1 MNLKAT
7 SIFILSLS
15 IATTAFSQARGQG
28 SGRPAGVGGAPS
40 TIERGRSAEHI
51 PTEHGQA
58 NKPST
63 SGTESRASRSE
74 MSSKLSE
81 NSALATRLQGMLPA
95 GTDLLT
101 AADGFR
107 NFGQF
112 VAAVQLS
119 KNQNIAFD
127 LLKTEMV
134 TGNKSLSD
142 AVHTLKP
149 ELSESE
155 VNAEAK
161 KAENQASQDMK
172 K

>member
-7 SIFILSLS
+7 SIFVLSLS
-15 IATTAFSQARGQG
+15 IATTAFSQGRGQG

-58 NKPST
+58 NKPSS
-63 SGTESRASRSE
+63 SGTETRASRSE
-74 MSSKLSE
+74 MSAKLSAD
-81 NSALATRLQGMLPA
+81 SALAKRLQEMLP
-95 GTDLLT
+95 GTDLLA

-112 VAAVQLS
+112 VSAVHLS
-119 KNQNIAFD
+119 KNHEIPFD
-127 LLKTEMV
+127 QLKSQIMS
-134 TGNKSLSD
+134 GNKNLGDSLQ
-142 AVHTLKP
+142 ALKP
-149 ELSESE
+149 ELSESQ
-155 VNAEAK
+155 AEAEVK